1 MADSHGG
8 MGCDAL
14 TGEFSWEMR
23 RKQWALVGNAVKKQ
37 TCAWAVSAFVLSLTS
52 TGIGSKVEL
61 DKSVKCT

>member
-1 MADSHGG
+1 MADSHRG

-37 TCAWAVSAFVLSLTS
+37 TCAWAVSPFVLSGRKS
-52 TGIGSKVEL
+52 GSLSPVFHL
-61 DKSVKCT
+61 CDFGC